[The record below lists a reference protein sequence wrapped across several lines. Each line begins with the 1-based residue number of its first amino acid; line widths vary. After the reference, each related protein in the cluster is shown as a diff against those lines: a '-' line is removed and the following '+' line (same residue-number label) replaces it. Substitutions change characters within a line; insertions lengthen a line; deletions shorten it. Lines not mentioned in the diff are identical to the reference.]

1 MEADINEANINLVVN
16 SLIGTG
22 RGQSGAFHNK
32 RERQSGAFHNN
43 RKRQS
48 GTFHYIIE
56 GNRLKP

>member
-1 MEADINEANINLVVN
+1 MEADINEANINLIVK

-22 RGQSGAFHNK
+22 RGQSGAFHNNRK
-32 RERQSGAFHNN
+32 RQYGAFHNI

-48 GTFHYIIE
+48 GAFHYIIE